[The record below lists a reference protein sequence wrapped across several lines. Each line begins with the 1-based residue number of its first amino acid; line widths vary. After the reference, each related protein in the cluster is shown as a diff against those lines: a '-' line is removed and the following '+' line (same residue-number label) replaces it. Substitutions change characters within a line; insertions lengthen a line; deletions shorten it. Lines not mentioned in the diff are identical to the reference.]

1 MDKWA
6 EYNNLV
12 NHYENTSW
20 EHEAPSTFRQKKLF
34 EISILALLKQKNIF
48 FLEIEC
54 ESGRVT
60 HKFALLQNR
69 LVLSRLKINGKES
82 FPSQVKVSV
91 LPPVACKTWKGKD
104 CLTPPPSTTYN
115 PSISILYSHLEQKN
129 RQAYTEEVKG
139 NRQKRTTVLFL
150 HFHSFFSLFA
160 ILL

>member
-1 MDKWA
+1 M
-6 EYNNLV
+6 V

-34 EISILALLKQKNIF
+34 EISILALLKRKKRCF
-48 FLEIEC
+48 GIEC

-91 LPPVACKTWKGKD
+91 LPPVACKT
-104 CLTPPPSTTYN
+104 
-115 PSISILYSHLEQKN
+115 
-129 RQAYTEEVKG
+129 
-139 NRQKRTTVLFL
+139 
-150 HFHSFFSLFA
+150 
-160 ILL
+160 